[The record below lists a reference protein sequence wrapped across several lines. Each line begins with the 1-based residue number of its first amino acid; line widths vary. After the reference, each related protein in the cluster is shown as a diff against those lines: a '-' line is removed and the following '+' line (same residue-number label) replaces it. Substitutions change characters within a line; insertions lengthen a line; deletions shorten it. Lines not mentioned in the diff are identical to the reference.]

1 MEFIEILWSYGE
13 YTTAPL
19 GYEYIVLTLYLQNDG
34 DQSITTSP
42 HGWNL
47 IAYGIKYEHDASTFN
62 RSIDYQDIE
71 IVNCG
76 EIKTKMVHLVKGHPT
91 NDQLQ
96 YNGTWSTGLSIA
108 KINYYGNEGGL

>member
-13 YTTAPL
+13 YTTASL
-19 GYEYIVLTLYLQNDG
+19 GYEYVVLTLYLQNDG

-62 RSIDYQDIE
+62 RSIGYQDIE
-71 IVNCG
+71 IVKCG
-76 EIKTKMVHLVKGHPT
+76 DIEAKRVYLGKGYSTHKMHL
-91 NDQLQ
+91 
-96 YNGTWSTGLSIA
+96 LSITQHVWFLCFV
-108 KINYYGNEGGL
+108 YFW